1 LTSCEAQQCQVL
13 VYADSLSPV
22 SSDSY
27 RFSQHLSYL
36 KAYRAGL
43 NKLATLECQILLTPH
58 PSASDMRTRL
68 QSNTGL
74 TDANGCVL
82 YSQAVKQRLQK
93 RLTEETAQ

>member
-1 LTSCEAQQCQVL
+1 M
-13 VYADSLSPV
+13 YADSLSPI

-36 KAYRAGL
+36 KVYRAGL
-43 NKLATLECQILLTPH
+43 DKLAALECQILLTPH

-68 QSNTGL
+68 QSSEGL